1 MWQQRGSV
9 WANAAANSGCNACT
23 AHEQHSCQAMVCR
36 CSVISLSQP
45 AASSTHLLINRPQLG
60 GCGARQAVCRCCA
73 SQTFFFCCRRGC
85 RSCAASPAGT
95 GLVVCAG
102 GASKCGCIMWPLQPC
117 CFVITEAQVNAH
129 KSSTELPSL
138 IIWRQ
143 HPPAGSRFTAAAP
156 RRPRFEGPASPSSSP
171 PVQPLTVCDTM
182 GNHTQSACCTARAVG
197 AHARAGPRWG
207 RRHLASRA
215 TDHPNTAHLRALVAA
230 PPSAAPAAAAPLPPP
245 RRRLGRN
252 PPHPRPPALQ
262 EEAGARP
269 PRQMQRG
276 GREAGARRPAAA
288 AAGPPRCCLTLASP
302 PAPPGGGLFLL
313 GLLAQRLPQGLCL
326 LLVLL
331 QGAAGC

>member
-1 MWQQRGSV
+1 MARGRPS
-9 WANAAANSGCNACT
+9 AAAAPRRPSSAAAAAAAAAAPPRRLGPAW
-23 AHEQHSCQAMVCR
+23 S
-36 CSVISLSQP
+36 SVQGE
-45 AASSTHLLINRPQLG
+45 HRN
-60 GCGARQAVCRCCA
+60 V
-73 SQTFFFCCRRGC
+73 
-85 RSCAASPAGT
+85 
-95 GLVVCAG
+95 
-102 GASKCGCIMWPLQPC
+102 GASCGHCSHVVLSY
-117 CFVITEAQVNAH
+117 TEAQVNAH